1 MKVVRG
7 DGHRAH
13 FPAGEISGGALVRP
27 FECPERVEYIEAAL
41 ATAGLTDHAA
51 PNEVPDELLRQVHDA
66 DYVDFLRSAWEE
78 WTAAGYSGDMIP
90 TCFPARRMVQRVPT
104 DIDGRL
110 GYYAFAAETSIT
122 DGTWSAAHE
131 AASIAH
137 TAQQLV
143 SGGDTVAFALCR
155 PPGHHASRDFFG
167 GYCFLNNAAV
177 AAQGFRNDGADRV
190 AVLDVDFHHGN
201 GTQDIFWE
209 RDDVFFASL
218 HGDPRS
224 EFPHFLGF
232 ADETGAGEGVGA
244 TLNHPMAPGTGFE
257 EWSAALAD
265 ALGRIESHGVD
276 ALVVSLGVDTYLADP
291 ISSFKLDSPD
301 FSTMGRMI
309 GAAGLPTVY
318 CMEGGYAV
326 EEIGVNTVNVLTGH
340 LDGAG

>member
-1 MKVVRG
+1 MRVVRG

-13 FPAGEISGGALVRP
+13 FPDGELSGGRLVRP

-41 ATAGLTDHAA
+41 AAAGLTDTTA
-51 PNEVPDELLRQVHDA
+51 PGSVSDELLHQVHDA
-66 DYVDFLRSAWEE
+66 DYVTFLRTAWEE
-78 WTAAGYSGDMIP
+78 WTAAGHSADMIP
-90 TCFPARRMVQRVPT
+90 TCFPARRMAQRVPT

-110 GYYAFAAETSIT
+110 GYYAFASETSIT
-122 DGTWSAAHE
+122 DGTWAAAHE

-137 TAQQLV
+137 TAQRLV
-143 SGGDTVAFALCR
+143 SGGEPVAFALCR
-155 PPGHHASRDFFG
+155 PPGHHASADFFG

-177 AAQGFRNDGADRV
+177 AAQGFRNDGAERV

-209 RDDVFFASL
+209 RSDVFFASL

-232 ADETGAGEGVGA
+232 ADEVGAGAGEGA
-244 TLNHPMAPGTGFE
+244 TLNHPMQPGTGFG
-257 EWSAALAD
+257 EWSAALDD
-265 ALGRIESHGVD
+265 ALARIVAHGVD

-301 FSTMGRMI
+301 FSTMGRSI

-326 EEIGVNTVNVLTGH
+326 EEIGTNTVNVLTGH
-340 LDGAG
+340 LDATS